1 MGSDFR
7 LQERMEHFQ
16 QVCLANGL
24 ARTHQRQIIY
34 RTLAQSDA
42 HPSPEALY
50 EKVRQEI
57 PSISLGT
64 VYKNITTFL
73 RVGLLR
79 ELNLPHEP
87 LRLDPNLTNHHHV
100 ICTSCR
106 TIVDLAEDEVEPVRF
121 KRKLPAG
128 FRMERYEVDVL
139 GICAECAANA
149 SNTRP

>member
-1 MGSDFR
+1 MGSDPR
-7 LQERMEHFQ
+7 LQQRMEHFQ
-16 QVCLANGL
+16 QVCLAHGL
-24 ARTHQRQIIY
+24 AQTHQRQIIY

-42 HPSPEALY
+42 HPSPEVLY
-50 EKVRQEI
+50 EKVQREI

-100 ICTSCR
+100 ICTRCR
-106 TIVDLAEDEVEPVRF
+106 TVIDLAEDEVEPVQI
-121 KRKLPAG
+121 KRKLPSG

-139 GICAECAANA
+139 GVCAKCAE
-149 SNTRP
+149 STRDERP

>member
-1 MGSDFR
+1 
-7 LQERMEHFQ
+7 MEHFER
-16 QVCLANGL
+16 VCLAHGL
-24 ARTHQRQIIY
+24 ARTHQRQISY

-42 HPSPEALY
+42 HPSPEAIY
-50 EKVRQEI
+50 DKVRREI

-79 ELNLPHEP
+79 ELNLSHEP

-100 ICTSCR
+100 ICTRCR
-106 TIVDLAEDEVEPVRF
+106 TVADLAEDEVEPVRI

-128 FRMERYEVDVL
+128 FRMERYEVDVI
-139 GICAECAANA
+139 GICAQCAERTGNEHL
-149 SNTRP
+149 